1 MEKLP
6 IPLNNAPLKNAVPKF
21 LVLSGD
27 GVNCERETAAAFIHA
42 GGAADIVHIN
52 RLLDNPKMLNGYDGL
67 ALPGG
72 FSFGDELGSGQLLAL
87 KIRAQLG
94 DAFRNFTAQ
103 KKPVI
108 GICNG
113 FQVLVRLGLLPF
125 PDQPRAAALAVNS
138 HSTFMNK
145 WADLQNDDS
154 SVCLWTKGSGDL
166 SLPVRHKEGRIVLA
180 PQREKEIYKTL
191 VKNGQI
197 PLRYREDINGSCERI
212 AALCDPSGLILGM
225 MPHPEAFVFQATN
238 KQRHSDPL
246 QKGAGLSLFE
256 NILRYLKGAESSSE
270 EQQRHGT

>member
-1 MEKLP
+1 MEKH
-6 IPLNNAPLKNAVPKF
+6 IIPLKNAQPKF
-21 LVLSGD
+21 LVLAGD

-42 GGAADIVHIN
+42 GGAAEIVHIN
-52 RLLDNPKMLNGYDGL
+52 QLLENPAQLDSYDGM

-94 DAFRNFTAQ
+94 DVFRDFTAQ

-125 PDQPRAAALAVNS
+125 PNESRAAALAVNN
-138 HSTFMNK
+138 HGEFMNK
-145 WADLQNDDS
+145 WADLESDSS
-154 SVCLWTKGSGDL
+154 SVCLWTKGMKDI
-166 SLPVRHKEGRIVLA
+166 SLPVRHKEGRIVLTPGA
-180 PQREKEIYKTL
+180 EKQVYKTL

-197 PLRYREDINGSCERI
+197 PLRYATDINGSYERI

-225 MPHPEAFVFQATN
+225 MPHPEAFIFQATN
-238 KQRHSDPL
+238 KTRHSNPL
-246 QKGAGLSLFE
+246 EKGAGLQLFE
-256 NILRYLKGAESSSE
+256 NTLRYLKGE
-270 EQQRHGT
+270 ENDQEGLQRHGT